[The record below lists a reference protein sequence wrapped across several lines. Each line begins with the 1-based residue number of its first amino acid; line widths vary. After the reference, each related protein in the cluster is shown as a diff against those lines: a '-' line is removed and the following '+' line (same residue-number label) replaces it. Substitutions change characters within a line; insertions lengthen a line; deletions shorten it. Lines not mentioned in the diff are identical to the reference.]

1 MNNNNILSK
10 YSIVIGNVLSFYEIK
25 ELIGYGSTCKV
36 YRAIHRLS
44 NKQYAIK
51 VSSFKANSDIILNE
65 IEVMKKLNQH
75 KNTIHYYGAYINK
88 TKDTISLIIDYCDC
102 GSLNDIIKVISLSEI
117 EIANII
123 QNVLAALSYMHNN
136 MLIHRDIKA
145 GNILI
150 SSDGSV
156 KLGDF
161 GISCQKGE
169 HNQNKRVGSPY
180 WMSPE
185 VIGRNIYN
193 EKIDIWSLGIT
204 CYELVEKEPPYSE
217 YKPFNV
223 MKKIEETP
231 PKGLKDHNEYSK
243 EFNNFVSCC
252 LIVDAHQRPSA
263 SDLMNSEF
271 IVNNNTTN
279 EVIIN
284 MAKRYMQLKKTTTLS
299 IGQDEIEET
308 EKENTNT
315 NNNCNN
321 DISDSVI
328 INNDIANSSINYN
341 EIIKYGSS
349 YNEMTFK
356 PSQGEISVKDNDN
369 TKETLSPIKSKK
381 PSKSQITEDVDKEII
396 MNYLETQINDLYKQR
411 DYEVNSVI
419 LQFTNKI
426 SKLRA
431 ALRIFDRYPM
441 MNTIK
446 DYKSIPKPLC
456 YPKVQYN

>member
-10 YSIVIGNVLSFYEIK
+10 YSIVIGNVLSFYEVK

-36 YRAIHRLS
+36 YRAIHRS
-44 NKQYAIK
+44 TNKQYAIK
-51 VSSFKANSDIILNE
+51 VSSFKSNSDIILNE
-65 IEVMKKLNQH
+65 IEIMQKLNQH

-102 GSLNDIIKVISLSEI
+102 GSLNNIIKVISLNEN
-117 EIANII
+117 EIANIVY
-123 QNVLAALSYMHNN
+123 NVLHALEYMHKN

-150 SSDGSV
+150 SSDGGV

-161 GISCQKGE
+161 GISCKKGE
-169 HNQNKRVGSPY
+169 YNQNKRVGSPY

-185 VIGRNIYN
+185 VIGRNVYN

-223 MKKIEETP
+223 MKKIEDSP
-231 PKGLKDHNEYSK
+231 PKGLKDNNEYSK
-243 EFNNFVSCC
+243 EFNNFVNCC
-252 LIVDAHQRPSA
+252 LIVDAHQRPSTY
-263 SDLMNSEF
+263 DLMNSEF
-271 IVNNNTTN
+271 IVKNNQNK

-284 MAKRYMQLKKTTTLS
+284 IAKKYMKMKQRIKVS
-299 IGQDEIEET
+299 SAPDEIEET

-315 NNNCNN
+315 NNNSNN

-328 INNDIANSSINYN
+328 INKNIANSSINYN

-356 PSQGEISVKDNDN
+356 PSQGEISIKDNDN
-369 TKETLSPIKSKK
+369 TKETLSPIKSIK
-381 PSKSQITEDVDKEII
+381 PSTISQEDKDKELII
-396 MNYLETQINDLYKQR
+396 QYLEAQISELYKKR

-441 MNTIK
+441 INSIK
-446 DYKSIPKPLC
+446 EYKSIPKPLC
-456 YPKVQYN
+456 YPKVNYN